1 MFEYKEGVFVGE
13 VLEAMFEEIWHLVRD
28 YVLPDEDQI
37 SLKENFDKYL
47 GLIANSYKK
56 SDKNELYN
64 ALTGL
69 RYEATKLQ
77 FKCAQ
82 TMKRKERREPFE

>member
-1 MFEYKEGVFVGE
+1 
-13 VLEAMFEEIWHLVRD
+13 
-28 YVLPDEDQI
+28 
-37 SLKENFDKYL
+37 L